1 MRHLVHFFL
10 MRLGELTGNCVLFVN
25 NAANFCIDL
34 FHRALGDMLGLSH
47 GAAEEHFVLVFAVDH
62 RTHHIAHTVAANH
75 LAGHLSGS
83 FKVVA
88 TKARKGRNPRTGEVL
103 KIAASKKVRFNVSTK
118 LHTDVNTKKAAKSA
132 AKKAK

>member
-1 MRHLVHFFL
+1 MNKAELVDALAKAQNITKTQAGENVNAFL
-10 MRLGELTGNCVLFVN
+10 AAVSGEL
-25 NAANFCIDL
+25 AAGKNGQLIGF
-34 FHRALGDMLGLSH
+34 
-47 GAAEEHFVLVFAVDH
+47 
-62 RTHHIAHTVAANH
+62 
-75 LAGHLSGS
+75 GS

>member
-1 MRHLVHFFL
+1 MNKAELVDALAKAQNITKTQAGENVNAFL
-10 MRLGELTGNCVLFVN
+10 AAVSGEL
-25 NAANFCIDL
+25 AAGKNVQLIGF
-34 FHRALGDMLGLSH
+34 
-47 GAAEEHFVLVFAVDH
+47 
-62 RTHHIAHTVAANH
+62 
-75 LAGHLSGS
+75 GS

-88 TKARKGRNPRTGEVL
+88 TKARKGRNPRTGEAL